1 MYIGHI
7 YLVESFNSAGEQ
19 FVKLIESLQKQGL
32 DQHVIVRNVVLAKRL
47 DAISKV
53 TVGPVVRSPVM
64 AYCLMPKVDVAH
76 IHDRAGWQ
84 AGLLLTLTK
93 SIPLVLTQQEPASVP
108 GNALTR
114 SVLKR
119 ASGLINQNRASVAEH
134 LRIYRR
140 AADSLRIPT
149 MLL

>member
-1 MYIGHI
+1 MHIGHI
-7 YLVESFNSAGEQ
+7 YLVESFNSACEQ

-32 DQHVIVRNVVLAKRL
+32 DQFVIVRNVALAERL

-53 TVGPVVRSPVM
+53 TVGPVVRSPVT
-64 AYCLMPKVDVAH
+64 AYCLMPEVDVVH
-76 IHDRAGWQ
+76 LHDRAGWQ

-93 SIPLVLTQQEPASVP
+93 SIPFVLTRQEPASVP

-114 SVLKR
+114 SILKR
-119 ASGLINQNRASVAEH
+119 ASGVIDQNRISVAEH

-140 AADSLRIPT
+140 AADSLRVPT